1 MKELEVTLK
10 AKDELY
16 TILKDDESIKSEV
29 KIKNI
34 EYPVKKAILWVL

>member
-29 KIKNI
+29 KIKI
-34 EYPVKKAILWVL
+34 